1 MKENILEKSGDE
13 PRKDEVKFTRHS
25 RAGYKTYA
33 EILAS
38 ENPQAPFDP
47 EKQITPDI
55 TEQGAELARSE
66 AEKFFDGMNPETDAL
81 FFASSNEARALD
93 TANIY
98 RQVAHEKGF
107 EILTPEHTRSGV
119 ADAIGE
125 GEIRTVKN
133 LSLNNTNTLAGSV
146 FNPKF
151 LTGKENLAA
160 LDEET
165 RQKWEEAR
173 AIIDADD
180 KGSWGANFYHHSEE
194 IQKIFPELKS
204 AKDLYETNFKN
215 LIRLAEFGM
224 KKAQESEHPKN
235 IKILTFGHEN
245 YISYALNKYFGD
257 HEIKYCE
264 TITVDVGDETRIE
277 RRGEK
282 EVIIS

>member
-1 MKENILEKSGDE
+1 MKENTLEKSGDE
-13 PRKDEVKFTRHS
+13 SGEDEVKFTRHS
-25 RAGYKTYA
+25 KAGYKTYA

-38 ENPQAPFDP
+38 KNPQAPFDP
-47 EKQITPDI
+47 ERQITPDI

-66 AEKFFDGMNPETDAL
+66 AEKLFDGMNSETDAL

-107 EILTPEHTRSGV
+107 EILTPEHTRSSV
-119 ADAIGE
+119 AATIGE

-133 LSLNNTNTLAGSV
+133 LSLNNTNTLVSSV

-173 AIIDADD
+173 VIIDADD

-194 IQKIFPELKS
+194 IKKIFPELKS
-204 AKDLYETNFKN
+204 AKNLYETNFKN
-215 LIRLAEFGM
+215 LVRLADFGI
-224 KKAQESEHPKN
+224 KKAEESEHPKN
-235 IKILTFGHEN
+235 IKILAFGHEN

-257 HEIKYCE
+257 HEIKNCE
-264 TITVDVGDETRIE
+264 TITVNVCDKTSLE

-282 EVIIS
+282 KVLDE